1 MPHISFDSS
10 SLYYEIK
17 GSGKPIL
24 LLHGFLESSTMWDD
38 YSDHLSSIYQTIRI
52 DLPGHGHSENT
63 EVHSMDKM
71 AEGVKIVLDFL
82 NIERV
87 PVIGHSMG
95 GYVALALAENRPK
108 MVDSILLFFSSAAAD
123 STEKRKNR
131 DRLKALVNKDKAG
144 FIRHA
149 IPMLF
154 SANTRRG
161 FKSEIE
167 LLITEA
173 QTLSI
178 ASITK
183 TLDGLKTRPCR
194 KHILKSNI
202 PIAFVSGKR
211 DDAIALKSL
220 KDQHSAKAVKKV
232 WLTKHGHMGHIEDR
246 DFCLI
251 AIQEFLA

>member
-1 MPHISFDSS
+1 
-10 SLYYEIK
+10 
-17 GSGKPIL
+17 
-24 LLHGFLESSTMWDD
+24 
-38 YSDHLSSIYQTIRI
+38 
-52 DLPGHGHSENT
+52 
-63 EVHSMDKM
+63 
-71 AEGVKIVLDFL
+71 
-82 NIERV
+82 
-87 PVIGHSMG
+87 
-95 GYVALALAENRPK
+95 
-108 MVDSILLFFSSAAAD
+108 
-123 STEKRKNR
+123 
-131 DRLKALVNKDKAG
+131 
-144 FIRHA
+144 
-149 IPMLF
+149 MLF

-232 WLTKHGHMGHIEDR
+232 WLTKHGHMGHIEYR